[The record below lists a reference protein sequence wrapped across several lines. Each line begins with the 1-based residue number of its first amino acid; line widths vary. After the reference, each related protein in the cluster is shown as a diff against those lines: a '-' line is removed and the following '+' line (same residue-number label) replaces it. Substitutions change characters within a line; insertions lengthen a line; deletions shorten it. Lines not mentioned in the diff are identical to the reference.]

1 MYLMVISQLIGST
14 CLTEIRNKSVNLLLK
29 KFDNL
34 RKIFLKIITK
44 NKNKKKRNKWNCF
57 YFKCSLGSSGALWL
71 FIGRIFLFL
80 LQCMCNGSQHL
91 RGKLTST
98 FFFDHLFLFFQP
110 FVHVVAVCALGR
122 QGLEVGLDIW

>member
-44 NKNKKKRNKWNCF
+44 NKNKKKQQNNWNCF
-57 YFKCSLGSSGALWL
+57 
-71 FIGRIFLFL
+71 
-80 LQCMCNGSQHL
+80 
-91 RGKLTST
+91 
-98 FFFDHLFLFFQP
+98 
-110 FVHVVAVCALGR
+110 
-122 QGLEVGLDIW
+122 